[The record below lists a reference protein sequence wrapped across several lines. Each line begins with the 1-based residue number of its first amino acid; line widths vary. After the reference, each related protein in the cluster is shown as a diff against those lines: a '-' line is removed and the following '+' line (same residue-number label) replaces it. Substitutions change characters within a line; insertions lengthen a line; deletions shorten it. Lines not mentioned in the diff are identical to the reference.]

1 MAQLYRVDDDTM
13 NDPVE
18 IIDASF
24 AEVRACIF
32 LDTDEKG
39 DLWSFELQKRETGPT
54 AGMRYH
60 DAWKVV
66 SLPTTAPTYGVGIR
80 DMSEAMTRAALA
92 VSALVLQELTEG

>member
-1 MAQLYRVDDDTM
+1 MAQLYRVDEHM

-32 LDTDEKG
+32 LDTDEQG
-39 DLWSFELQKRETGPT
+39 ADVWSFELQKRETGRT
-54 AGMRYH
+54 AGMRYY

-66 SLPTTAPTYGVGIR
+66 TLPKTDPTFSVGIR
-80 DMSEAMTRAALA
+80 DMAEVMTRAVMA
-92 VSALVLQELTEG
+92 VASLVVQQQK